1 MSALSSVLEQG
12 PLRRAPL
19 GHVAALEALPGLI
32 SGRHREAEKAVRRAH
47 RTGVVDDFHRLRIR
61 CKRLRYAIEFTGDLY
76 GGDVK
81 RYARQV
87 ASLQDELGLI
97 QDAETAANRLQAIAF
112 GEEGALLSRATVFAM
127 GMVSQRCAAEAVTR
141 LAKLPPAKHL
151 VNGRLWDKARDTM
164 DRRRQEAADAA
175 AEAAEAAH
183 RAAAEQAPEPAVPAH
198 VRPALPS
205 VPVPAASRRV
215 RRATGAA
222 AGATATGLA
231 STWPAEQDRGAFGS
245 CRHIDPATR
254 NRRQGISSER
264 HPDREEAGALK
275 RAVRASRAGAT
286 RPPDRP

>member
-1 MSALSSVLEQG
+1 
-12 PLRRAPL
+12 
-19 GHVAALEALPGLI
+19 
-32 SGRHREAEKAVRRAH
+32 
-47 RTGVVDDFHRLRIR
+47 
-61 CKRLRYAIEFTGDLY
+61 
-76 GGDVK
+76 
-81 RYARQV
+81 
-87 ASLQDELGLI
+87 
-97 QDAETAANRLQAIAF
+97 
-112 GEEGALLSRATVFAM
+112 
-127 GMVSQRCAAEAVTR
+127 
-141 LAKLPPAKHL
+141 
-151 VNGRLWDKARDTM
+151 M

-183 RAAAEQAPEPAVPAH
+183 RAAAEQAPEPAVPAR

-222 AGATATGLA
+222 AAPTATGLV
-231 STWPAEQDRGAFGS
+231 STRRAEQDRGAFGS

-286 RPPDRP
+286 RPPDRQ